1 MRKKIVAQRS
11 IFDQSIR
18 TLTALVKPDQ
28 ELKRIDAVITRNPKI
43 IDLVHPGHGPVKSLR
58 CASIFSIHN
67 TIPWPYWERAVS
79 TGRSN

>member
-43 IDLVHPGHGPVKSLR
+43 IDLVQLR
-58 CASIFSIHN
+58 G
-67 TIPWPYWERAVS
+67 
-79 TGRSN
+79 TGQ